1 MVYLPP
7 SVLWLHNRATRARES
22 AKRKRGKRVIVNTGK
37 ITLYIKKTK
46 WSDMQTNFFTQAVK
60 TLKYPF
66 ISSHSVCDLTCYITA
81 LHTHAST
88 AQRLPDTRAVSPYQN
103 KLPFKT
109 ACEGYTVAH
118 VVAKPLHRQAAQP
131 GFETQPQTSLPKPSG
146 PEICSD
152 VLNCVNYDGPPND
165 TLTDISLICTPKSQ
179 RRGVAVSCKT
189 SAHLHNMKSPLC
201 YANVS
206 GALKHCQ
213 WRCNIWTRLP
223 QKST

>member
-1 MVYLPP
+1 MVRHVDQFFYTSSKDVKIAFHIL
-7 SVLWLHNRATRARES
+7 SFCVWLNLLHNSSPHTRKHSATPAR
-22 AKRKRGKRVIVNTGK
+22 
-37 ITLYIKKTK
+37 
-46 WSDMQTNFFTQAVK
+46 
-60 TLKYPF
+60 
-66 ISSHSVCDLTCYITA
+66 HSGG
-81 LHTHAST
+81 
-88 AQRLPDTRAVSPYQN
+88 VSIPN

-206 GALKHCQ
+206 GALKHC
-213 WRCNIWTRLP
+213 
-223 QKST
+223 